1 MTEGA
6 KKPFIVREIRQEFPA
21 LRQQVYGKNLIY
33 FDNGATSQKPQVVLD
48 AINRYYSKDN
58 ANIHRGVHFMS
69 QRATNEF
76 EEARK
81 IIQQYI
87 KARKSEEVIFT
98 KGTTDSINLVAFSYG
113 ELLKEGDEI
122 LITAMEH
129 HSNIVPWQMLCERKN
144 LKLRVA
150 PINKKGELI
159 IEEFDKLLNE
169 RTKLVS
175 VTHISNTLGTI
186 NPVKELAQKAH
197 AVGAKI
203 LVDGAQSIQ
212 HMPIDVIDMDCDFFV
227 FSSHKVF
234 GPTGIGVLY
243 GKEELLDEM
252 PPYQGGGDM
261 ISKVTFER
269 TTYNELP
276 FKFEAGTPHIAGG
289 ICLGEAIKFLSGLDI
304 DAIQRHEKELADYA
318 QDMLDTFEGMH
329 IIGEAKKKTSVVS
342 FVVDGVHPFDLGTL
356 LDKQGIAVRTG
367 HHCTQPL
374 MDFFGIPGTVRAS
387 FAFYN
392 TREEI
397 DTFIGAVEK
406 SIQMLK

>member
-1 MTEGA
+1 MTEGTQ
-6 KKPFIVREIRQEFPA
+6 KPFIVREIREEFPA

-48 AINRYYSKDN
+48 AINKYYSKDN

-69 QRATNEF
+69 QRATTEF

-81 IIQQYI
+81 IIQRYI

-98 KGTTDSINLVAFSYG
+98 KGTTDSINLVAFSFG

-159 IEEFDKLLNE
+159 MEEFDKLLNE

-175 VTHISNTLGTI
+175 ITHISNTLGTI
-186 NPVKELAQKAH
+186 NPVKEIAQKAH

-212 HMPIDVIDMDCDFFV
+212 HMPIDVKDLDCDFFV

-243 GKEELLDEM
+243 GKEDLLDKM

-289 ICLGEAIKFLSGLDI
+289 ICLGEAIKFLSELDI
-304 DAIQRHEKELADYA
+304 NAIQRHEKELAEYA
-318 QDMLDTFEGMH
+318 QDMLDTFEGMR
-329 IIGEAKKKTSVVS
+329 IIGEAKHKTSVVS
-342 FVVDGVHPFDLGTL
+342 FVVDGIHPFDLGTL

-392 TREEI
+392 TRQEI
-397 DTFIGAVEK
+397 DTFIAAVEK
-406 SIQMLK
+406 SIGMLR

>member
-1 MTEGA
+1 
-6 KKPFIVREIRQEFPA
+6 
-21 LRQQVYGKNLIY
+21 
-33 FDNGATSQKPQVVLD
+33 
-48 AINRYYSKDN
+48 
-58 ANIHRGVHFMS
+58 
-69 QRATNEF
+69 
-76 EEARK
+76 
-81 IIQQYI
+81 
-87 KARKSEEVIFT
+87 
-98 KGTTDSINLVAFSYG
+98 
-113 ELLKEGDEI
+113 
-122 LITAMEH
+122 MEH
-129 HSNIVPWQMLCERKN
+129 HSNIVPWQMLCQRKN
-144 LKLRVA
+144 LTLRVA

-159 IEEFDKLLNE
+159 IEEFDKLLNSK
-169 RTKLVS
+169 TKLVA

-197 AVGAKI
+197 AVGAKV

-212 HMPIDVIDMDCDFFV
+212 HIKVDVRDLDCDFFV

-243 GKEELLDEM
+243 GKEDLLDRM

-289 ICLGEAIKFLSGLDI
+289 ICLGTAFEYLESI
-304 DAIQRHEKELADYA
+304 DMVAAEKHERELAKYA
-318 QDMLDTFEGMH
+318 EDILDTFEGLH
-329 IIGEAKKKTSVVS
+329 IIGEAKNKTSVVS
-342 FVVDGVHPFDLGTL
+342 FTVDGLHPFDIGTL

-374 MDFFGIPGTVRAS
+374 MDFFKIPGTVRAS

-392 TREEI
+392 TRQEI
-397 DTFIGAVEK
+397 DLFVEAFEK
-406 SIQMLK
+406 SLSMLK